1 MSGQYCTRAM
11 FYQHHCRA
19 RDAAADCSL
28 QSLMSVISELSAR
41 HWNSAPRH
49 FSAVQCTD
57 TAAMQKKGLVG
68 NVGKC
73 NAMQKKG
80 LGNMDKCT
88 SFTSRF
94 CCDPP
99 IMSRKSYPPHIL
111 AAKWAEEIMNIVFE
125 RETFSTVYLWGI
137 IPPYLCFLESLGT
150 ARDYFVASS
159 AFRVWSLV
167 DDRAARSNIWSP
179 LSGRILT
186 GQRFSERVFNPPV
199 PMVSGLTM
207 PSIPNIGIGHPRSPI
222 HHRNNYNPIFKM
234 MMISWTEYDHQHQ
247 RRFPWW
253 FQQ

>member
-49 FSAVQCTD
+49 CSAVQCTD

-68 NVGKC
+68 NV
-73 NAMQKKG
+73 
-80 LGNMDKCT
+80 DKCT
-88 SFTSRF
+88 SFTSCF

-125 RETFSTVYLWGI
+125 RETFSTVYSWGI

-207 PSIPNIGIGHPRSPI
+207 PSIPNIAFGHPRSPLDR
-222 HHRNNYNPIFKM
+222 RNHNG
-234 MMISWTEYDHQHQ
+234 TG
-247 RRFPWW
+247 W
-253 FQQ
+253 F